1 MAEEVELLLSLLGR
15 LETKEYLKLLL
26 LFYFLGSREN
36 KLCKTTRVGGKV
48 TAKYLLTLLRIRLLT
63 VNSSKA

>member
-15 LETKEYLKLLL
+15 LDTREYLKLLL

-36 KLCKTTRVGGKV
+36 KLLKTAKVEGKV
-48 TAKYLLTLLRIRLLT
+48 TAKYLLTLPRIRLLT